1 VLEGY
6 IIPIHGIFENIQ
18 QISGATNI
26 RLPSLEESLVQAS
39 RCGYRELEEE
49 LLSLKLPMSLYQDAV
64 LLIVYIVHIW
74 LKICHMV
81 LYCIRN
87 IDIV

>member
-1 VLEGY
+1 VDGLGR
-6 IIPIHGIFENIQ
+6 PAAFVAVAVAAHTRR
-18 QISGATNI
+18 SG
-26 RLPSLEESLVQAS
+26 
-39 RCGYRELEEE
+39 
-49 LLSLKLPMSLYQDAV
+49 AV

>member
-1 VLEGY
+1 MVTKRQM
-6 IIPIHGIFENIQ
+6 PIVVEMLAILSRSSALLRDFRFAGMSGNLNVARMIDYGIHC
-18 QISGATNI
+18 
-26 RLPSLEESLVQAS
+26 PSLVQ
-39 RCGYRELEEE
+39 
-49 LLSLKLPMSLYQDAV
+49 AV